1 MTKVNNKF
9 ESEQYK
15 TLYFV
20 KEQVCMP
27 FLTHP
32 LTHLDV

>member
-1 MTKVNNKF
+1 MTKINIKF

-20 KEQVCMP
+20 NEQVGMP
-27 FLTHP
+27 FFSYLF
-32 LTHLDV
+32 THLDV

>member
-1 MTKVNNKF
+1 MTKVNNKY

-20 KEQVCMP
+20 KEQVGMP

>member
-1 MTKVNNKF
+1 MTKINIKF

-15 TLYFV
+15 TLYLV
-20 KEQVCMP
+20 NEQVGMP

-32 LTHLDV
+32 LTHFDV

>member
-15 TLYFV
+15 TLYLV
-20 KEQVCMP
+20 NEQVGMP
-27 FLTHP
+27 FLTHH

>member
-15 TLYFV
+15 TLYLV
-20 KEQVCMP
+20 NEQLGMP

>member
-9 ESEQYK
+9 EREQYK
-15 TLYFV
+15 NLYSV
-20 KEQVCMP
+20 NEQVGMP

>member
-1 MTKVNNKF
+1 MTKINIKF

-20 KEQVCMP
+20 NEQVGMP

-32 LTHLDV
+32 LAHLDV

>member
-1 MTKVNNKF
+1 MTKVNNKY

-20 KEQVCMP
+20 NEQESMS

>member
-15 TLYFV
+15 TLYLV
-20 KEQVCMP
+20 NEQVGMP

>member
-1 MTKVNNKF
+1 MTKVNNKY
-9 ESEQYK
+9 ESEQHK

-20 KEQVCMP
+20 NEQVGMP

>member
-20 KEQVCMP
+20 NEQVGMP
-27 FLTHP
+27 FRHTL